1 MATLV
6 YSDVDGTDRSFS
18 LGADP
23 ILVGRSAECAI
34 RSDDPRVS
42 RQHARFFLEH
52 GALWVEDL
60 GSSNGIYVGPQKV
73 QRAPV
78 PTGEIVLVGSLM
90 IRLLPASGTLP
101 PPIGLHGTLAQ
112 WLEMER
118 KARSVIEDE
127 RNAFVERVGQL
138 FEEMKALRDAGAA
151 HEAEANELRA
161 ELEKIQRQ
169 SSADMEH
176 ARLDLAKAREAKI
189 VAETQAGITTAEKLA
204 ESDMMISQL
213 QHEVANLRAAAS
225 TARDE
230 SPAKLL
236 SDQVAAV
243 TLRAEKAEKELGT
256 AQIRA
261 QGAERNLS
269 AANTNAAKAETRAAE
284 LEHKLADLGTT
295 RGALDAELAAAREQI
310 SQLEARV
317 AAGPVSH
324 KLDAAEARAARLAGE
339 LVEMTQ
345 QFEARRDRI
354 SELERDLADAGEAKG
369 ASSEAEKKIQATLAE
384 AQAKARSELAAA
396 QTRIGELEA
405 RLRTAASAEAEIAAA
420 KKARED
426 AAAATNAAEKKLGE
440 ATTRAD
446 GAEARASAADTMAKA
461 MAKDVAEA
469 LRRAVDADTKARAVS
484 RELAGAHR
492 KADEA
497 EQRAAAVAETEARAK
512 AAEQQ
517 LVELQARVQDQLAEL
532 EKDLTAKSDKL
543 ILELR
548 DKLGATQRELAAERQ
563 SSMAIIDRKTQL
575 ERELTELRTSSTGS
589 GTRASEAEAK
599 LAEYEVQIEQ
609 LEDRI
614 QDLESG
620 IAVEQT
626 ASRSTVDESKTR
638 ISKLEE
644 QLGEAKAAAKTALK
658 TAAGLEKRVDATE
671 TQLAAAQAAKAAAE
685 AAVAEAKQQLEAIA
699 AEGDLKALAAQAEQ
713 RALAAEAQLE
723 PLAAKADAADL
734 AIGRASALQRQLDEA
749 LQKLSW
755 AEREQD
761 TRGGDDDDDKVSK
774 LIQQLDAAENRAR
787 AAELLAREAD
797 QHAREYAD
805 RMREGA
811 RRTNELEQAERAA
824 EAKLQEAMDQAARL
838 QAHADDLEGQTNDA
852 QAQARE
858 LESSLRA
865 SEQRA
870 AEVDARA
877 RDIEQ
882 RAKDAAERIVEAER
896 RARDTQNQLAEMTQM
911 LHAAEAQVAE
921 ARTVSAGGN
930 AGLERQLAAAQ
941 QRIGEL
947 KREVD
952 AAENVRQF
960 AANTEREIAQLEREL
975 REHKAKVT
983 QITLERDRLESQL
996 RDLRDDSETTHR
1008 KVPALDEAPSQH
1020 ARYTQLVSRASEL
1033 EQKNGKLEKDLVALR
1048 RQLSETEARAEAQAR
1063 AHEDEPTNTGNALPL
1078 EFAEHLNVLEE
1089 SIDSLRANMRA
1100 ASDETAM
1107 MDQTESVVAVAS
1119 AVSQAAEHVER
1130 ARDSL
1135 RLLAGLVAKS

>member
-118 KARSVIEDE
+118 KARSAVEDE
-127 RNAFVERVGQL
+127 RDAFVSRVGQL
-138 FEEMKALRDAGAA
+138 FEEMKAIRDAQEAQ
-151 HEAEANELRA
+151 EAEANELRG
-161 ELEKIQRQ
+161 ELEKLQRQ
-169 SSADMEH
+169 SVADLEH
-176 ARLDLAKAREAKI
+176 ARLDIAKAREAEI
-189 VAETQAGITTAEKLA
+189 VAKTQAGIDTAEKLA
-204 ESDMMISQL
+204 ESDMIISGL
-213 QHEVANLRAAAS
+213 QHEVEQLKTAAIA
-225 TARDE
+225 AKDE
-230 SPAKLL
+230 GPVKGL
-236 SDQVAAV
+236 SDQLAAV
-243 TLRAEKAEKELGT
+243 TLRATAAEKELAT

-284 LEHKLADLGTT
+284 LEHKLADVATA
-295 RGALDAELAAAREQI
+295 RGAVDAELAAVREQVK
-310 SQLEARV
+310 QLEARV

-324 KLDAAEARAARLAGE
+324 KLDAAEARATKLAGE
-339 LVEMTQ
+339 LAEMTQ
-345 QFEARRDRI
+345 QFETRRDRVA
-354 SELERDLADAGEAKG
+354 ELERDLADAHDAKG

-396 QTRIGELEA
+396 QTRITELEA
-405 RLRTAASAEAEIAAA
+405 RLRTAGSAEAEVATA
-420 KKARED
+420 KKTRED
-426 AAAATNAAEKKLGE
+426 AATAVATAERRLAEAITRAEDAEK
-440 ATTRAD
+440 
-446 GAEARASAADTMAKA
+446 RASAADTMAKA

-469 LRRAVDADTKARAVS
+469 LRRAVDADAKARAVS
-484 RELAGAHR
+484 RELASAHR

-497 EQRAAAVAETEARAK
+497 EQKALAVTEAEARAT
-512 AAEQQ
+512 AAEK
-517 LVELQARVQDQLAEL
+517 ELADVREQVKTQLAEL
-532 EKDLTAKSDKL
+532 ERDLTAKSDKL
-543 ILELR
+543 IAELR
-548 DKLGATQRELAAERQ
+548 DKLAAAQRELAAERQ
-563 SSMAIIDRKTQL
+563 TAMAMVDRKTQL
-575 ERELTELRTSSTGS
+575 ERQLDELKSSGAKDAQ
-589 GTRASEAEAK
+589 GK
-599 LAEYEVQIEQ
+599 LAEYEAQIVE
-609 LEDRI
+609 LEERI

-620 IAVEQT
+620 MAVDQT
-626 ASRSTVDESKTR
+626 ASQSTLEESKLR
-638 ISKLEE
+638 MQKLEE

-671 TQLAAAQAAKAAAE
+671 TQLA
-685 AAVAEAKQQLEAIA
+685 EAKQAKTVVEAELAEARRLLGELEQQ
-699 AEGDLKALAAQAEQ
+699 AELATAAEQ
-713 RALAAEAQLE
+713 RALAAEGQLE
-723 PLAAKADAADL
+723 PLAAKAEAADL

-755 AEREQD
+755 LEREQD
-761 TRGGDDDDDKVSK
+761 TRGGDEDDDKISK
-774 LIQQLDAAENRAR
+774 LTQQLDVAENRAR
-787 AAELLAREAD
+787 AAEQQAREANE
-797 QHAREYAD
+797 HAREYAD

-811 RRTNELEQAERAA
+811 RKVNELEQQSQQALGRVQELQDAA
-824 EAKLQEAMDQAARL
+824 ATA
-838 QAHADDLEGQTNDA
+838 QAHADDLEGQAHDA
-852 QAQARE
+852 QATVRE
-858 LESSLRA
+858 LEGQLRGM
-865 SEQRA
+865 EQRA
-870 AEVDARA
+870 SEVDARA

-882 RAKDAAERIVEAER
+882 RAKDAAERIVDAER
-896 RARDTQNQLAEMTQM
+896 RARDAQNQLAEVSQM
-911 LHAAEAQVAE
+911 LQAAELQIVE
-921 ARTVSAGGN
+921 ARTQSSSGN

-941 QRIGEL
+941 ARIGEL

-975 REHKAKVT
+975 RDQKSKVT

-1008 KVPALDEAPSQH
+1008 KVPPMADEAPSQH
-1020 ARYTQLVSRASEL
+1020 ARYTQLVARASEL
-1033 EQKNGKLEKDLVALR
+1033 ETLLKKLETENTALR
-1048 RQLSETEARAEAQAR
+1048 LRAEAQDR
-1063 AHEDEPTNTGNALPL
+1063 AKEDEPTNTGNALPI

-1107 MDQTESVVAVAS
+1107 MDQTDSVIAVAS
-1119 AVSQAAEHVER
+1119 AVSSAAEHVER
-1130 ARDSL
+1130 ARDAL
-1135 RLLAGLVAKS
+1135 RLLTGMVAKS

>member
-18 LGADP
+18 LGAEP

-42 RQHARFFLEH
+42 RQHARFYLEH
-52 GALWVEDL
+52 GALWVEYL
-60 GSSNGIYVGPQKV
+60 GSSNGSYVGPQKV
-73 QRAPV
+73 QRAPL
-78 PTGEIVLVGSLM
+78 PTVEIVLVGSLM

-112 WLEMER
+112 WLEMAR
-118 KARSVIEDE
+118 KARSAVEEE
-127 RNAFVERVGQL
+127 RNAFVDRVGQL
-138 FEEMKALRDAGAA
+138 FEEMKALRDANAA
-151 HEAEANELRA
+151 HEQEASELRA
-161 ELEKIQRQ
+161 ELERIQRQ
-169 SSADMEH
+169 SSADLEH

-213 QHEVANLRAAAS
+213 QHEVANLRAAAT

-230 SPAKLL
+230 SPAKALA
-236 SDQVAAV
+236 DQVAAM
-243 TLRAEKAEKELGT
+243 TQRAEKAEKELGT

-284 LEHKLADLGTT
+284 LEHKVADLIAARAAIDG
-295 RGALDAELAAAREQI
+295 ELAAAKEHI
-310 SQLEARV
+310 AQLEARV

-324 KLDAAEARAARLAGE
+324 KLDAAEARAAKLAGE
-339 LVEMTQ
+339 LAEMTQ
-345 QFEARRDRI
+345 QFEARRDRV
-354 SELERDLADAGEAKG
+354 SELERDLADAREAKG

-426 AAAATNAAEKKLGE
+426 AAAATATAEKKLAE

-492 KADEA
+492 KAEEA
-497 EQRAAAVAETEARAK
+497 EARAAAVAETEARAK
-512 AAEQQ
+512 AAEQAVIETQ
-517 LVELQARVQDQLAEL
+517 AKVEAQLADL
-532 EKDLTAKSDKL
+532 EKQLTEKSDKL
-543 ILELR
+543 IAELR
-548 DKLGATQRELAAERQ
+548 DKLAATQRELAAERQ
-563 SSMAIIDRKTQL
+563 SSMAIIDRKTAV
-575 ERELTELRTSSTGS
+575 ERELNELKTSTKSAGD
-589 GTRASEAEAK
+589 AAAK
-599 LAEYEVQIEQ
+599 LAEAEAQIEQ
-609 LEDRI
+609 LEERI

-620 IAVEQT
+620 SEVEKT
-626 ASRSTVDESKTR
+626 ASRASVDESKAR
-638 ISKLEE
+638 IAKLEE
-644 QLGEAKAAAKTALK
+644 QLGEAKAAAKTAPK
-658 TAAGLEKRVDATE
+658 PAAGPEKRIDATE
-671 TQLAAAQAAKAAAE
+671 TQLAAAQQAKAAAE
-685 AAVAEAKQQLEAIA
+685 AAVAEAKQQLEAFA
-699 AEGDLKALAAQAEQ
+699 AEGDLKAIVAQAEQ

-723 PLAAKADAADL
+723 PLNAKAEAADL

-755 AEREQD
+755 LEREQD
-761 TRGGDDDDDKVSK
+761 TRGGGEDADKLSK
-774 LIQQLDAAENRAR
+774 MIQQLDAAENKAR
-787 AAELLAREAD
+787 AAELQAREAD

-811 RRTNELEQAERAA
+811 RRTSELEQAEHAA
-824 EAKLQEAMDQAARL
+824 KEKLQEAMDQAAQL
-838 QAHADDLEGQTNDA
+838 QAHVDDLEGQTHEA
-852 QAQARE
+852 QARARE
-858 LESSLRA
+858 LEASLRA

-882 RAKDAAERIVEAER
+882 RAKDAAERIVDAER
-896 RARDTQNQLAEMTQM
+896 RARDSQNQLAEVTQM
-911 LHAAEAQVAE
+911 LRAAEAQIGE
-921 ARTVSAGGN
+921 ARTASAGSN

-941 QRIGEL
+941 QRIAEL

-983 QITLERDRLESQL
+983 QLSLERDRLESQL

-1008 KVPALDEAPSQH
+1008 KVPSLAADEAPSQH

-1033 EQKNGKLEKDLVALR
+1033 EQKNGKLEKDLAALR
-1048 RQLSETEARAEAQAR
+1048 RQLAETEARAEAQAR
-1063 AHEDEPTNTGNALPL
+1063 AREDEPTNTGSALPL

-1107 MDQTESVVAVAS
+1107 MDQTDSVIAVAS

-1135 RLLAGLVAKS
+1135 RLLTSLVDKH